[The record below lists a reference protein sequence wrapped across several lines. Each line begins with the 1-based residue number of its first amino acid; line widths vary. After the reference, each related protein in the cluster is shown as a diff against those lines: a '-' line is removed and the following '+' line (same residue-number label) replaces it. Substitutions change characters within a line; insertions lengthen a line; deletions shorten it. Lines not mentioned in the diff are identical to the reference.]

1 MRASHVGWVLLIF
14 VGTAIAWSILGATV
28 STRTE
33 MSLHQLRSQV
43 GELWGQPLH
52 QQAPTFTVQETVHYR
67 DNKGKRQTRHVYHDV
82 IPESSDIT
90 VKLNSDARRKGLL
103 WYRTYA
109 VEFDAIY
116 TVKHSYTEE
125 PHLIAKFA
133 FPVDDADYDDFA
145 FSINDKDADS
155 GSEGGYLKRSVR
167 LSAGETATVKLRY
180 KSRGLDTWTYS
191 FGEGVRQ
198 VNNLNL
204 VATTNF
210 HEIDFPEGSVSPTT
224 KQQTAEGWTVTWE
237 STSLRTGRHVGMDMP
252 EQVNAG
258 PMVAR
263 ITYFAPIG
271 LLFYVAVLVILG
283 LMRDENLHPMHYFF
297 VCGGFFAFHLLMAY
311 TADHLELERTFLI
324 CAIVSVLLV
333 VSYLMR
339 AIGPG
344 FTLTIAAPA
353 QLIYL
358 IIFSYTFFFKGYTGL
373 AITVASIVTLAILMH
388 VTAKVDWET
397 RFAAREQASQPPA
410 PQPPSPTPPPTPPPP
425 DKPASTG
432 G

>member
-1 MRASHVGWVLLIF
+1 MRTSHIGWVFLIF
-14 VGTAIAWSILGATV
+14 VGTSIAWSILGATV

-33 MSLHQLRSQV
+33 GSLQQLRSQV

-52 QQAPTFTVQETVHYR
+52 QQAPTFTIQETVYYR
-67 DNKGKRQTRHVYHDV
+67 DNKGKRQSRYVYHDV
-82 IPESSDIT
+82 IPESNDIT

-109 VEFDAIY
+109 VEFDAVY
-116 TVKHSYTEE
+116 TVKHGYADQ
-125 PHLIAKFA
+125 PYLIAEFA

-145 FSINDKDADS
+145 FSINDKDAS
-155 GSEGGYLKRSVR
+155 GGEEGAYLKRSVR

-210 HEIDFPEGSVSPTT
+210 HDIDFPEGSVSPST
-224 KQQTAEGWTVTWE
+224 KQRTAEGWTVTWE
-237 STSLRTGRHVGMDMP
+237 STSLRTGRHVGVDMP

-283 LMRDENLHPMHYFF
+283 LLRGENLHPLHYFF

-344 FTLTIAAPA
+344 FALTIAAPA
-353 QLIYL
+353 QLLYL
-358 IIFSYTFFFKGYTGL
+358 IVFSYTFFFKGYTGL

-388 VTAKVDWET
+388 VTAKVDWAT
-397 RFAAREQASQPPA
+397 RFTTRDQADQPPA
-410 PQPPSPTPPPTPPPP
+410 PQPPMPTPSPSPTPPN
-425 DKPASTG
+425 DAA
-432 G
+432 

>member
-1 MRASHVGWVLLIF
+1 MRASHIGWVFLIF

-33 MSLHQLRSQV
+33 ISLHQLRSQV

-52 QQAPTFTVQETVHYR
+52 QMAPAFAVQETVHYR
-67 DNKGKRQTRHVYHDV
+67 DNKGKQQTRYVYHDV
-82 IPESSDIT
+82 IPESSDIK

-109 VEFDAIY
+109 VGFDATY
-116 TVKHSYTEE
+116 TVKHGYAGQPS
-125 PHLIAKFA
+125 LIAKFA
-133 FPVDDADYDDFA
+133 FPVDDADYDNFLFA
-145 FSINDKDADS
+145 INDKDADS
-155 GSEGGYLKRSVR
+155 GTEDGYLKRSVR
-167 LSAGETATVKLRY
+167 LPAGETATVKLRY

-198 VNNLNL
+198 VNNLDL

-210 HEIDFPEGSVSPTT
+210 HNIDFPEGSVSPNT
-224 KQQTAEGWTVTWE
+224 KQQTPEGWTLTWQ
-237 STSLRTGRHVGMDMP
+237 STSLRTGRHVGVDMP

-263 ITYFAPIG
+263 ITYFAPVG

-283 LMRDENLHPMHYFF
+283 LMRGDNLHPMHYFF

-333 VSYLMR
+333 VSYLIR
-339 AIGPG
+339 ATGPG

-388 VTAKVDWET
+388 VTAKVDWES
-397 RFAAREQASQPPA
+397 RFATPQHT
-410 PQPPSPTPPPTPPPP
+410 PQPPEAPPSVPTPRPKPTLP
-425 DKPASTG
+425 DKPASDSG
-432 G
+432 

>member
-1 MRASHVGWVLLIF
+1 MRASHIGWVFLIF
-14 VGTAIAWSILGATV
+14 VGTSIAWSILGATV

-33 MSLHQLRSQV
+33 MSLHQLRNQV

-52 QQAPTFTVQETVHYR
+52 QQAPAFTVQETIFYR
-67 DNKGKRQTRHVYHDV
+67 DNKGKRQTRYVYHDV
-82 IPESSDIT
+82 IPESSDIK

-103 WYRTYA
+103 WYRAYA
-109 VEFDAIY
+109 VEFDAVY
-116 TVKHSYTEE
+116 TLKHGYAGQ
-125 PHLIAKFA
+125 PCLIAKFA
-133 FPVDDADYDDFA
+133 FPVHDADYDDFA
-145 FSINDKDADS
+145 FSINDKDAS
-155 GSEGGYLKRSVR
+155 GGEESAHLKRSVR
-167 LSAGETATVKLRY
+167 LPAGETATVKLRY

-198 VNNLNL
+198 VKNLNL

-210 HEIDFPEGSVSPTT
+210 HRIDFPEGSVSPST
-224 KQQTAEGWTVTWE
+224 KQQTPEGWTVTWE
-237 STSLRTGRHVGMDMP
+237 STSLRTGRHVGVDMP

-271 LLFYVAVLVILG
+271 LLFYGAVLVILG
-283 LMRDENLHPMHYFF
+283 LMRGENLRPMHYFF

-311 TADHLELERTFLI
+311 TADHLELERTFSI

-333 VSYLMR
+333 VSYLTR
-339 AIGPG
+339 AIRPG
-344 FTLTIAAPA
+344 FALKIAAPA

-373 AITVASIVTLAILMH
+373 AITVASIVTLAILLH
-388 VTAKVDWET
+388 VTAKVNWAT
-397 RFAAREQASQPPA
+397 RFAAAQHTPQPPEAPPPA
-410 PQPPSPTPPPTPPPP
+410 PTPRSNPPPP
-425 DKPASTG
+425 DKPASASG
-432 G
+432 